1 VVAFNSMLG
10 ELETGTA
17 QLKKYQAGLE
27 EEVVV
32 RTAELGTALEEAQQ
46 PLNETAST
54 IAAAEA
60 EFEIVRRE
68 LQNMSTA
75 APAKQMTGA

>member
-1 VVAFNSMLG
+1 MDLARLASAIESLAHG
-10 ELETGTA
+10 
-17 QLKKYQAGLE
+17 
-27 EEVVV
+27 
-32 RTAELGTALEEAQQ
+32 QQ

-68 LQNMSTA
+68 LQNMSTV

>member
-1 VVAFNSMLG
+1 LKSTSAALG
-10 ELETGTA
+10 AMDLARLASAIESLAHG
-17 QLKKYQAGLE
+17 
-27 EEVVV
+27 
-32 RTAELGTALEEAQQ
+32 QQ